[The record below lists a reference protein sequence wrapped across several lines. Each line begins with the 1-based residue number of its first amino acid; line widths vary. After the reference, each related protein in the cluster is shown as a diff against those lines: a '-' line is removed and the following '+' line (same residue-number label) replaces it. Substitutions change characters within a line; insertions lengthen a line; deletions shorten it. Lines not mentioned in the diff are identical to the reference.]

1 MWPNSP
7 VFSYPLHISMSWLLV
22 YISIIAYTV
31 LGCKLNQ
38 VKSYPIF
45 IFMLNHDQITI
56 LYKRYRYKEPR
67 PRALRLPYHF
77 MISVLWCKI
86 KLCLKIVYRHKV
98 MNYSMCTGI
107 VIILYL
113 VGTNGCAWVSMGVV
127 RSRGT
132 NTQKKQGKKRQKWTN
147 LVFFG
152 PNGRGNFPARHVY
165 ID

>member
-1 MWPNSP
+1 MKTASHGRNGVEEHLDHGLEGKEKCAPGNATT
-7 VFSYPLHISMSWLLV
+7 LCQQKTRRTERGLR
-22 YISIIAYTV
+22 V

-56 LYKRYRYKEPR
+56 LYKRYRYREPR
-67 PRALRLPYHF
+67 PRALRLPYQI

-113 VGTNGCAWVSMGVV
+113 VGTNGCEWVSMGAV
-127 RSRGT
+127 RSRAQT
-132 NTQKKQGKKRQKWTN
+132 HERNKVKRVKKMDK
-147 LVFFG
+147 
-152 PNGRGNFPARHVY
+152 
-165 ID
+165 